1 MGIMTVP
8 ADSGDLLRLKMEQIG
23 PAAEMLA
30 RAFGQDPKMGYFV
43 PDEGRRPEITRHH
56 FEFLLRYG
64 LIYGE
69 VYATSPRLEGV
80 AVWLPAKKVEITL
93 WRALRAGLFRFRKGV
108 GKEALERILSFSD
121 YLDTLH
127 RRHMPGPH
135 HYLFFIGV
143 DPACQGKGYAS
154 RLIRPV
160 LARLDGEGLPCY
172 LVTQNEQNVALY
184 EHYGF
189 RVIEKSLVPGTEVES
204 WAMVREAGLSR
215 S

>member
-1 MGIMTVP
+1 MP
-8 ADSGDLLRLKMEQIG
+8 ADLGDLLRLKKDQVG

-30 RAFGQDPKMGYFV
+30 RAFDQDPKMDYFA
-43 PDEGRRPEITRHH
+43 PDDGTRGTIARHH

-93 WRALRAGLFRFRKGV
+93 WRAFRAGLFRFRKGV
-108 GKEALERILSFSD
+108 GKEAMERIISFSEYVD
-121 YLDTLH
+121 GLH

-143 DPACQGKGYAS
+143 DPTFQGKGHAS
-154 RLIRPV
+154 RLIRPM
-160 LARLDGEGLPCY
+160 LDRLDREGLPCH

-189 RVIEKSLVPGTEVES
+189 RVIEHTVVPGTEVGN
-204 WAMVREAGLSR
+204 WAMVWEGGKNPGSATQ
-215 S
+215 

>member
-1 MGIMTVP
+1 MPTG
-8 ADSGDLLRLKMEQIG
+8 SGDLLRLKKDQVG
-23 PAAEMLA
+23 PAAETLA
-30 RAFGQDPKMGYFV
+30 RAFGQDPKMDYFA
-43 PDEGRRPEITRHH
+43 PDEEKRLEIARHH

-64 LIYGE
+64 QIYGE
-69 VYATSPRLEGV
+69 VYATSPHLEGV

-108 GKEALERILSFSD
+108 GKEALERILSFSE
-121 YLDTLH
+121 YLDGLH

-143 DPACQGKGYAS
+143 DPAHQGKGYAS

-160 LARLDGEGLPCY
+160 LVRLEREGLPCY
-172 LVTQNEQNVALY
+172 LVTQNEKNVALY

-189 RVIEKSLVPGTEVES
+189 RVIEHTVVPRTEVGN
-204 WAMVREAGLSR
+204 WAMVWEGGKNRLSGK
-215 S
+215 

>member
-1 MGIMTVP
+1 MEVL
-8 ADSGDLLRLKMEQIG
+8 ADSSVLHRLKKEHIG
-23 PAAEMLA
+23 SAAEMLA
-30 RAFGQDPKMGYFV
+30 RAFWQDSKMDYFV
-43 PDEGRRPEITRHH
+43 PDEGNRLKIARHH

-69 VYATSPRLEGV
+69 VYTTSPHFEGV
-80 AVWLPAKKVEITL
+80 AVWLPQKNVEITL

-143 DPACQGKGYAS
+143 DPTCQGKGYAS

-189 RVIEKSLVPGTEVES
+189 RVIEKSLIPGTEVES
-204 WAMVREAGLSR
+204 WAMVREAGLNR

>member
-1 MGIMTVP
+1 MSTG
-8 ADSGDLLRLKMEQIG
+8 SGDLLRLKKDQIG

-30 RAFGQDPKMGYFV
+30 RAFGQDPKMDYFA
-43 PDEGRRPEITRHH
+43 PDEEKRLEIARHH

-69 VYATSPRLEGV
+69 VYTTSPHLEGV

-108 GKEALERILSFSD
+108 GKDALERILSFSEYVD
-121 YLDTLH
+121 SLH

-143 DPACQGKGYAS
+143 DPTHQGKGYAS
-154 RLIRPV
+154 RLIRPM
-160 LARLDGEGLPCY
+160 LDRLQREGLPSY

-189 RVIEKSLVPGTEVES
+189 RVIEKSLVPGTEVGN
-204 WAMVREAGLSR
+204 WAMVWEGEKNPGSATR
-215 S
+215 

>member
-8 ADSGDLLRLKMEQIG
+8 ADSGDLLRLKKEQIG

-43 PDEGRRPEITRHH
+43 PDEGKRLEITRHH

-69 VYATSPRLEGV
+69 VYTTSPRLEGV

>member
-1 MGIMTVP
+1 MGVL
-8 ADSGDLLRLKMEQIG
+8 ADSGDLIPLKKGQIG

-43 PDEGRRPEITRHH
+43 PDEGKRLEIARHH

-69 VYATSPRLEGV
+69 VYTTSPHLEGV

-93 WRALRAGLFRFRKGV
+93 WRALRAGLFQFRKGV
-108 GKEALERILSFSD
+108 GKEALERILSFSEYID
-121 YLDTLH
+121 RLH

-143 DPACQGKGYAS
+143 DPAFQGRGCAS

-172 LVTQNEQNVALY
+172 LVTQNEQNVGLY

-189 RVIEKSLVPGTEVES
+189 RVVDHSRVPGTEVES
-204 WAMVREAGLSR
+204 WAMVRGAGLNR

>member
-1 MGIMTVP
+1 MTVP
-8 ADSGDLLRLKMEQIG
+8 ADSGNLLSLKKEQIG

-43 PDEGRRPEITRHH
+43 PDEGKRLEIARHH

-69 VYATSPRLEGV
+69 VYTTSPRLEGV

-108 GKEALERILSFSD
+108 GKEALERIIFFSE
-121 YLDTLH
+121 YIDTLH

-143 DPACQGKGYAS
+143 DPACQEKGYAS

-160 LARLDGEGLPCY
+160 LARLDNEGIPCY

-189 RVIEKSLVPGTEVES
+189 QMIEKSLVPGTEVES